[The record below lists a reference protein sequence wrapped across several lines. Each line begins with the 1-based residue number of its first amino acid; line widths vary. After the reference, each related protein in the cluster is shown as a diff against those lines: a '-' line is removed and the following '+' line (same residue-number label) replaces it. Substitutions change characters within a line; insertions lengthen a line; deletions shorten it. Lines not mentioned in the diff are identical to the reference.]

1 MKLTDLQIQG
11 YSVIDR
17 LDTTIANIKFQN
29 NEVMWDDMEKL
40 ELILDVLKLYQ
51 ARQEAKDES

>member
-1 MKLTDLQIQG
+1 MKLTDLQIHG

-17 LDTTIANIKFQN
+17 LETTIENIKFQN

-51 ARQEAKDES
+51 ARQEAKNES

>member
-17 LDTTIANIKFQN
+17 LETTIANIKFQN

-51 ARQEAKDES
+51 ARQDTNND